1 MLVLLAVLVLFAAFV
16 LLVVLV
22 SDAPAPVDAVAD
34 PHDRSTRVPRYVIV
48 FIWAGLPDP
57 EVDSDWDPVMAPA

>member
-1 MLVLLAVLVLFAAFV
+1 VLAPFAVFV

-34 PHDRSTRVPRYVIV
+34 PHERSTSVPRYVIV
-48 FIWAGLPDP
+48 FIWATLPEP
-57 EVDSDWDPVMAPA
+57 EVDPDWDPVMAPA